1 MVFLHSFCTQPV
13 NELFWCTLAL
23 QFRHSQ
29 VKTLHSFCTLVIRSY
44 LLNVYYLIVLN
55 CTLLLRS
62 YTVRPCCTHF
72 VLIYCAHL
80 PLVLYSFTA
89 LNYCPSLLHSFLSTH
104 LHSFLHSFATC
115 FALFYC
121 SHLQSARVALIWH
134 SFTVHVLFR
143 PIFCPQFLPNIW
155 YTHMLHSFTVII
167 YCTLLACNSA
177 SFGIPRSSQ
186 FGKWCKRSC
195 LSPNQSSLISYP
207 PLRLLPSFLL
217 LLELND
223 PFGSAMCYYVAG
235 HGVWKSQKK
244 SYSTLR
250 AKRATFTFWLDKS

>member
-1 MVFLHSFCTQPV
+1 MLSVCV
-13 NELFWCTLAL
+13 
-23 QFRHSQ
+23 
-29 VKTLHSFCTLVIRSY
+29 
-44 LLNVYYLIVLN
+44 
-55 CTLLLRS
+55 
-62 YTVRPCCTHF
+62 
-72 VLIYCAHL
+72 
-80 PLVLYSFTA
+80 A
-89 LNYCPSLLHSFLSTH
+89 LNMNFF
-104 LHSFLHSFATC
+104 FLHSFATC

-143 PIFCPQFLPNIW
+143 PIFCPQLFSNVW
-155 YTHMLHSFTVII
+155 YTRLLHSFTVII

-244 SYSTLR
+244 SQSTLR
-250 AKRATFTFWLDKS
+250 AKRATFTFWVDKS